1 MTVFHKIKWRNL
13 LSTGNEWTEISLDTS
28 PSTLI
33 VGPNGAGKSTLLD
46 ALSFALF
53 GKPHRSINK
62 PNLVNSVNDKN
73 CEVEVEFSIGPA
85 RFKIVRGLKPAKFEI
100 YQNGTLI
107 NQESNVLDYQKVLEK
122 NILKLNHKSFHQIVV
137 LGSSSFIPFMQLT
150 TQHRREVID
159 DLLDINI
166 FTKMATLLKERV
178 ALNREAMTQN
188 SYEIEVLKE
197 KIRIQEKYLSDLR
210 SLDEEHRTKSKEK
223 LILLEAEAQKLTDE
237 NKVLQDKLQVDQEK
251 SKDFLRALHDRKHT
265 LHTYSTQIE
274 TNIRN
279 VVRDARFYEENCECP
294 TCAQAIDS
302 SFKEN
307 KILFCKS
314 KAKEL
319 SEGKDKLVIEMQK
332 LEHELELASL
342 RSDEISRLGSRIV
355 SNNMAVSSLNKQ
367 IREIEKEISEAVGA
381 DMSSAKQTL
390 SELSAQMNS
399 LGAKKNTMLQEGSY
413 NLAMGEMLKDTGIK
427 TKVIRQYLPVM
438 NKLINSYLGV
448 LDFFVS
454 FNLNE
459 NFEESIKS
467 RHRDDFSYASF
478 SEGEKQRIDLALL
491 FTWRQVA
498 RMKNSVSTN
507 LLILDETFDSSMDTD
522 GVDNLLK
529 ILTTLEEGTNI
540 FIISHKT
547 DALDG
552 KFAEKLEFEK
562 RQNFSYIKQKSA

>member
-13 LSTGNEWTEISLDTS
+13 LSTGNEWTEISLDSS

-85 RFKIVRGLKPAKFEI
+85 HFKIVRGLKPAKFEI

-107 NQESNVLDYQKVLEK
+107 NQESNALDYQKVLEK

-178 ALNREAMTQN
+178 ALNREATAQN
-188 SYEIEVLKE
+188 SFELEVLKE
-197 KIRIQEKYLSDLR
+197 KIRVQEKYLSDLR
-210 SLDEEHRTKSKEK
+210 SLDEEHRAKSKEK
-223 LILLEAEAQKLTDE
+223 LSSLEKEAQKLTDE
-237 NKVLQDKLQVDQEK
+237 NQVLEQKLKDDQEK
-251 SKDFLRALHDRKHT
+251 SKAILKSLHDRKHS
-265 LHTYSTQIE
+265 LHTFGTQIE

-294 TCAQAIDS
+294 TCAQTIDS
-302 SFKEN
+302 SFKEK
-307 KILFCKS
+307 KILSSKT

-319 SEGKDKLVIEMQK
+319 SEGKSKLVAEMQK
-332 LEHELELASL
+332 LDHELEQASV
-342 RSDEISRLGSRIV
+342 RNDEISRLGSKIV
-355 SNNMAVSSLNKQ
+355 SNNMTISSLYKQ
-367 IREIEKEISEAVGA
+367 IREIEKEVAESVGA
-381 DMSSAKQTL
+381 DTSSAKL
-390 SELSAQMNS
+390 ALEELSTQMGV
-399 LGAKKNTMLQEGSY
+399 LGSKKNSMLQEGSY
-413 NLAMGEMLKDTGIK
+413 NQAMAEMLKDTGIK

-438 NKLINSYLGV
+438 NKLINGYLGV

-522 GVDNLLK
+522 GVDSLLK
-529 ILTTLEEGTNI
+529 ILTTLEDGTNL
-540 FIISHKT
+540 FVISHKT

>member
-13 LSTGNEWTEISLDTS
+13 LSTGNEWTEIQLDS
-28 PSTLI
+28 SASTLI

-62 PNLVNSVNDKN
+62 PNLVNSINDKN
-73 CEVEVEFSIGPA
+73 CEVEVDFSIGPA
-85 RFKIVRGLKPAKFEI
+85 HFRVVRGLKPAKFEI

-107 NQESNVLDYQKVLEK
+107 NQESNALDYQKVLEK

-166 FTKMATLLKERV
+166 FTKMGVLLKEKV
-178 ALNREAMTQN
+178 ARNREILTQN
-188 SYEIEVLKE
+188 AYDIDLIKE
-197 KIRIQEKYLSDLR
+197 KIKVQEKYISDLR
-210 SLDEEHRTKSKEK
+210 SINAEQQAKEK
-223 LILLEAEAQKLTDE
+223 EKIAGLEDQIKALMDE
-237 NKVLQDKLQVDQEK
+237 NASLSLTIANEQEAAK
-251 SKDFLRALHDRKHT
+251 ENLARLHDRKHT
-265 LHTYSTQIE
+265 LHTYQTQIE
-274 TNIRN
+274 TNIKN
-279 VVRDARFYEENCECP
+279 VVRDAKFYQENCECP
-294 TCAQAIDS
+294 TCAQPIDQE
-302 SFKEN
+302 FKT
-307 KILFCKS
+307 KKVMACKS
-314 KAKEL
+314 RAKEL
-319 SEGKDKLVIEMQK
+319 DEGREKLISEMAKLNEDMEKAGAKVTEINKLNSKISSNNMSISALQKQIKAIEEQMAETVGTDVLQA
-332 LEHELELASL
+332 EHELSQFVGLH
-342 RSDEISRLGSRIV
+342 SDLIEVKNKHLEEGTY
-355 SNNMAVSSLNKQ
+355 NQAMA
-367 IREIEKEISEAVGA
+367 
-381 DMSSAKQTL
+381 
-390 SELSAQMNS
+390 
-399 LGAKKNTMLQEGSY
+399 
-413 NLAMGEMLKDTGIK
+413 EMLKDTGIK
-427 TKVIRQYLPVM
+427 TKVIRQYLPIM
-438 NKLINSYLGV
+438 NKLINGYLGV

-491 FTWRQVA
+491 FTWRQIA

-507 LLILDETFDSSMDTD
+507 LLVLDETFDSSMDTD
-522 GVDNLLK
+522 GVENLLK
-529 ILTTLEEGTNI
+529 ILNTLEEGTNV

-552 KFAEKLEFEK
+552 KFKSKIEFEK
-562 RQNFSYIKQKSA
+562 RQNFSYIKQKTA

>member
-13 LSTGNEWTEISLDTS
+13 LSTGNEWTEIQLDS
-28 PSTLI
+28 SESTLI

-73 CEVEVEFSIGPA
+73 CEVEVDFSIGPA
-85 RFKIVRGLKPAKFEI
+85 HFKIVRGLKPAKFEI

-107 NQESNVLDYQKVLEK
+107 NQESNALDYQKVLEK

-166 FTKMATLLKERV
+166 FTKMSSLLKEKV
-178 ALNREAMTQN
+178 ARNREILVQT
-188 SYEIEVLKE
+188 SYELDLVKE
-197 KIRIQEKYLSDLR
+197 KIKVQEKYIADLR
-210 SLDEEHRTKSKEK
+210 SINEEQKAKDRGKILNLDSQ
-223 LILLEAEAQKLTDE
+223 I
-237 NKVLQDKLQVDQEK
+237 KVLVKENLSLNETIINEQEA
-251 SKDFLRALHDRKHT
+251 SKKNLSFLHDRKHT
-265 LHTYSTQIE
+265 LHTYQTQIDS
-274 TNIRN
+274 NIKK
-279 VVRDARFYEENCECP
+279 VVKDAKFYEENCECP
-294 TCAQAIDS
+294 TCAQPIDLG
-302 SFKEN
+302 FKNE
-307 KILFCKS
+307 KVRTCKS
-314 KAKEL
+314 RAKEL
-319 SEGKDKLVIEMQK
+319 SDGRDKLILEMTRLNEEMDAASAK
-332 LEHELELASL
+332 VTELN
-342 RSDEISRLGSRIV
+342 RLNSKV
-355 SNNMAVSSLNKQ
+355 SSNNMSISALQKQ
-367 IREIEKEISEAVGA
+367 IKSIEDQMANTAGMDVLQAES
-381 DMSSAKQTL
+381 DL
-390 SELSAQMNS
+390 SILAQAHS
-399 LGAKKNTMLQEGSY
+399 DLVEKKNRHLEVGTY
-413 NLAMGEMLKDTGIK
+413 NQAIAEMLKDTGIK
-427 TKVIRQYLPVM
+427 TKVIRQYLPIM
-438 NKLINSYLGV
+438 NKLINRYLGV

-459 NFEESIKS
+459 NFEESIRS

-491 FTWRQVA
+491 FTWRQIA

-507 LLILDETFDSSMDTD
+507 LLVLDETFDSSMDTD
-522 GVDNLLK
+522 GVENLLK
-529 ILTTLEEGTNI
+529 ILGTLEEGTNV

-552 KFAEKLEFEK
+552 KFKSKIEFEK
-562 RQNFSYIKQKSA
+562 RQNFSYVKLKTA